1 MTTVNG
7 EDDVPVCLDAC
18 SDTWEEKFFDNLGQ
32 EDHGEEQDEEAILSL
47 EDIQLFLE
55 SRGRLQDAM
64 QVVNFMNNLSA
75 VHIATAKQTTLH
87 DFTYI
92 HVICSFSPKKHH
104 HKENL

>member
-18 SDTWEEKFFDNLGQ
+18 SDTWDEEFFDNLGHEEQ
-32 EDHGEEQDEEAILSL
+32 GEEQDEEAILSL

-64 QVVNFMNNLSA
+64 QVGNFMDNLSA
-75 VHIATAKQTTLH
+75 VQIATAKQTTLH
-87 DFTYI
+87 DFI
-92 HVICSFSPKKHH
+92 
-104 HKENL
+104 

>member
-18 SDTWEEKFFDNLGQ
+18 SGTWEED
-32 EDHGEEQDEEAILSL
+32 QDEEAILSL

-64 QVVNFMNNLSA
+64 QVGNFMDNLSA
-75 VHIATAKQTTLH
+75 VQIATANQTTLH
-87 DFTYI
+87 DFI
-92 HVICSFSPKKHH
+92 
-104 HKENL
+104 